1 MTQRFPG
8 KTVVVTG
15 ASGIG
20 AATARRVAQE
30 GGSVFA
36 ISLHEEEVAALCQG
50 LRSEGFRADGVATDL
65 TDEDATAGAFQR
77 CLEIFGPL
85 HGAVAVAGRSG
96 RRHGDGPVHD
106 IPLKGWDGTIEGNMT
121 PMFLTVREAVRA
133 MRAGGNGGSVVV
145 ISSVLAAHPSDLFA
159 THAYAAA
166 KSSAHGFARSVAARY
181 APEGIRVNVV
191 SPGLVETPMSQR
203 AASDPPTVAYAR
215 AKQPL
220 AAGFLPP
227 ESVAGT
233 AAFLLSD
240 DASHVTGQVLEVDG
254 GWGITEARL

>member
-1 MTQRFPG
+1 MVERFSG

-20 AATARRVAQE
+20 AATARRVARA

-36 ISLHEEEVAALCQG
+36 VSLHEEEVSALCEG
-50 LRSEGFRADGVATDL
+50 LRSEGFRADGVSADL
-65 TDEDATAGAFQR
+65 TDEEAAAGAFQR
-77 CLEIFGPL
+77 CLETFGSL
-85 HGAVAVAGRSG
+85 HGAVAVAGGSG
-96 RRHGDGPVHD
+96 RRHGDGPVHA
-106 IPLKGWDGTIEGNMT
+106 IPLEGWDATIAGNMT

-133 MRAGGNGGSVVV
+133 MRGSPNGGSVVV
-145 ISSVLAAHPSDLFA
+145 ISSVLATHPSDLFV

-203 AASDPPTVAYAR
+203 AASDPSTVAYAR

-220 AAGFLPP
+220 AAGLLPP
-227 ESVAGT
+227 ESVAAA

-240 DASHVTGQVLEVDG
+240 DAAHVTGQVLEVDG
-254 GWGITEARL
+254 GWGTTEARV